1 MTFGN
6 DFSFIGNQYRIE
18 VDGEESFIDLLFFNR
33 ELNALVAV
41 ELKSGKFR
49 PSYLGQL
56 NFYLSALDEYVRK
69 SHENQSIGIILCKE
83 MKKTTVE
90 FAVRDF
96 TKPMGVAT
104 YKTSKELPE
113 KMRKALPD
121 MEELKKILTV
131 TE

>member
-33 ELNALVAV
+33 ELNALIAV

-49 PSYLGQL
+49 PAYLGQL

-69 SHENQSIGIILCKE
+69 PHENQSIGIILCKE

-121 MEELKKILTV
+121 MEELKKLLTIN
-131 TE
+131 E